1 MYKRIISFICP
12 PKRLVAFL
20 LFLSACAAN
29 PDTKAHEA
37 TDAFLTAY
45 FTVDFERL
53 IPLCATDSEL
63 KSDMERNARALG
75 WTPQQTDDN
84 QQAHQSYQMQERQQ
98 ALKRRLADLA
108 DYNYRIDH
116 VQLNHTKDSAF
127 VSYSIFTPELPDGIA
142 SRLTLIKEKE
152 DWRVAKLL

>member
-1 MYKRIISFICP
+1 MYKRTLSFTYLL
-12 PKRLVAFL
+12 KRLIAFL
-20 LFLSACAAN
+20 LFLSACAIN
-29 PDTKAHEA
+29 PNTKAHEA

-84 QQAHQSYQMQERQQ
+84 QQERQQ